1 MNKLQVT
8 TEFKAMGDSGT
19 FEGYAAMFG
28 NVDLGGDIVERG
40 AFKEF
45 AKRRNGKIIVLNQ
58 HRPSDPIGLAEVEQD
73 DRGLKFTGQLVLESA
88 SARSAHALM
97 KAGVLDE
104 MSFGYD
110 ILAGG
115 SETTKSGIRM
125 LKALKLIEISPVT
138 FAMNPLAGI
147 DSVKA
152 RDELFTGGNLPSLKQ
167 FEEFLR
173 EAGASKTQAA
183 AIAGRG
189 LKEMLCRSES
199 GSDPAA
205 VLAALQ
211 SFNIHS

>member
-1 MNKLQVT
+1 MNKLQVA

-19 FEGYAAMFG
+19 FEGYASIFG
-28 NVDLGGDIVERG
+28 NVDHGGDVVERG

-45 AKRRNGKIIVLNQ
+45 AKRRNGKIVVLNQ
-58 HRPSDPIGLAEVEQD
+58 HRPSDPIGLADVEQD
-73 DRGLKFTGQLVLESA
+73 DRGLKFAGQLVLESA

-115 SETTKSGIRM
+115 AETLKSGVRM
-125 LKALKLIEISPVT
+125 LKAIKLIEISPVT

-152 RDELFTGGNLPSLKQ
+152 AEHLKTIRE

-173 EAGASKTQAA
+173 DVGGFSVQRAKQIASAGWGAVDEA
-183 AIAGRG
+183 RD
-189 LKEMLCRSES
+189 ES
-199 GSDPAA
+199 GEALVKTLEA
-205 VLAALQ
+205 LA
-211 SFNIHS
+211 SFQL